1 MEMFVRKNFKICCL
15 INYCSNI
22 ILLFSLY
29 KILVI
34 FVMEKAKMKIESLKL
49 ETLKIENLKIENLK
63 FENLKFENLK
73 LFLVPKH
80 SKINA
85 HNKVVVNQS
94 IFSP

>member
-63 FENLKFENLK
+63 FENLK

-85 HNKVVVNQS
+85 HNKFVVWFQS
-94 IFSP
+94 IQR

>member
-63 FENLKFENLK
+63 FENLK

-85 HNKVVVNQS
+85 HNKVVLNQS
-94 IFSP
+94 IF

>member
-1 MEMFVRKNFKICCL
+1 MEMFVRKKFKICCL

-63 FENLKFENLK
+63 FENLK

-85 HNKVVVNQS
+85 HNKFVVWFQS
-94 IFSP
+94 IQR